1 MSLGLDDLKDDLRQ
15 EQSDLLAQ
23 MHMPSFEKK
32 QRQQQQQ
39 QQSQKQ
45 TTANGVAAIHARTS
59 ALNAE
64 LEFHKDLLNQ
74 LMTPPGKRSSSASSL
89 SSSSASS
96 SSANVHSTAGARP
109 CVVAGA
115 SGQGAKSPLGWR
127 GYHIP
132 SEIKHADPSTVPV
145 RTSSPSSSVP
155 FRPSRSASSTVG
167 DAYGSLLHE
176 LQAVRQQVS
185 RFVETASVS
194 PVPNDMRVPEVRQSQ
209 LGRLQGTVKSE
220 AGSKY
225 NSSSSSSPP
234 PSSSLEYRGGE
245 TSIARRS
252 ARKSRQKSMAQY
264 RARLLEEREKIID
277 DLESR
282 VSKAAMRSSRNVLRD
297 SRMHPR
303 EIDGLHHHGRETRR
317 KKQQVIAEEC
327 FAEVHEALKNM
338 RADLDE
344 EKIVAEEHLRHTFA
358 QDKDQMIE
366 TMRQACEKE
375 REEHIK
381 RVVASLEE
389 SKRESIH
396 QQRHQLNVSGVD
408 VRGKGWLACLCCSS
422 FLFGPSDFI
431 TAAHCGA

>member
-23 MHMPSFEKK
+23 MKMPAFDNQQR
-32 QRQQQQQ
+32 QRQQQR
-39 QQSQKQ
+39 

-74 LMTPPGKRSSSASSL
+74 LMTPPGKKSPSIP
-89 SSSSASS
+89 SSSSSTATSPTSS
-96 SSANVHSTAGARP
+96 SSNTIDTAGTRASLN
-109 CVVAGA
+109 AGA
-115 SGQGAKSPLGWR
+115 SGQIVKSPFGWR

-132 SEIKHADPSTVPV
+132 TEMKHAV
-145 RTSSPSSSVP
+145 PSSVRKITQASSEP
-155 FRPSRSASSTVG
+155 FRPSPSASSAVG

-194 PVPNDMRVPEVRQSQ
+194 PEPNDMRVPVVRQGP
-209 LGRLQGTVKSE
+209 LGNGPLGNLQSTAKSE
-220 AGSKY
+220 AGSKH
-225 NSSSSSSPP
+225 NSYPYSD
-234 PSSSLEYRGGE
+234 YHDDN
-245 TSIARRS
+245 TSAARHR
-252 ARKSRQKSMAQY
+252 ARKSRQKSMGQY

-282 VSKAAMRSSRNVLRD
+282 VSKAAMRSTRNVLRD
-297 SRMHPR
+297 SRLRPR
-303 EIDGLHHHGRETRR
+303 EIDRLHHHGRETRR
-317 KKQQVIAEEC
+317 KKQQAIAEEC
-327 FAEVHEALKNM
+327 FAEVHEALKNL

-344 EKIVAEEHLRHTFA
+344 EKTTAEEQLRYTFE
-358 QDKDQMIE
+358 QDKEQMIE

-381 RVVASLEE
+381 RLVASLEE

-396 QQRHQLNVSGVD
+396 QQRHQLNVSY
-408 VRGKGWLACLCCSS
+408 C
-422 FLFGPSDFI
+422 
-431 TAAHCGA
+431 